1 MTSTAE
7 AERMTATTATVA
19 GAVERWEVIVIGA
32 GLSGM
37 YQLHRLRELGF
48 KVHVYE
54 AAGGVGGTWYWN
66 RYPGARFDSESWT
79 YGFSFSDELL
89 REWDWVEHFSGQPEN
104 LRYCNFVADKFDLRR
119 DITFGA
125 RAKQAVWDE
134 AANEW
139 EVVFEDGRRARAR
152 FLITA
157 IGPLSA
163 PTMPVIEGAGDLKG
177 GCAFKGE
184 AYHTGLWPH
193 EPVSFAGKRVAVIGT
208 GASGVQAITEIAK
221 TVGHLTVFQR
231 TPNWCAPLRNSRIDA
246 QAMSRIRENYDEI
259 FARCRETYGCFIHA
273 ADPRNA
279 LEVPAEE
286 REAFYEK
293 LYNEPG
299 FAFWQGNFRDV
310 LLDKAANDTM
320 TAFVTAKIRGRV
332 KDQKVA
338 DKLIPTNHGF
348 GTRRVPLESGYYEV
362 YNQPNV
368 RLVDLRETPIER
380 ITTTGL
386 KTSDAEYAFDMI
398 IFATGF
404 DAITGSFDRIDIRGR
419 DGRRLRDKWADG
431 PHTYLGLQI
440 EGFPNM
446 LTLVGPHNAATF
458 CNLPRCIEQNVEWVT
473 DLLRHM
479 RERGL
484 TRIEATASAE
494 EAWTAHVHD
503 SAARLLL
510 TQVDSWMTGVNKNVA
525 GRQKR
530 TFMAYAG
537 GAPKYRDKC
546 DEVAARGYEGFAV
559 T

>member
-1 MTSTAE
+1 MTIAAE
-7 AERMTATTATVA
+7 VPRTREATGV
-19 GAVERWEVIVIGA
+19 GARQEPIERWEVVVIGA
-32 GLSGM
+32 GLAGM
-37 YQLHRLRELGF
+37 YQLLRLRELGF
-48 KVHVYE
+48 KARVYE
-54 AAGGVGGTWYWN
+54 AGRGVGGTWYWN

-79 YGFSFSDELL
+79 YGFAFSDELL
-89 REWDWVEHFSGQPEN
+89 REWDWKEHFSGQPEN
-104 LRYCNFVADKFDLRR
+104 LRYCNLIADKFDLRR
-119 DITFGA
+119 DITFDA
-125 RAKQAVWDE
+125 RAGSAFWDE
-134 AANEW
+134 ADKEW
-139 EVVFEDGRRARAR
+139 EVAFEDGRRARAR

-163 PTMPVIEGAGDLKG
+163 PTMPLIAGVED
-177 GCAFKGE
+177 FKGE

-221 TVGHLTVFQR
+221 TVGHMTVFQR
-231 TPNWCAPLRNSRIDA
+231 TPNWCAPLRNGPIDA
-246 QAMSRIRENYDEI
+246 EAMGKIRANYADI

-279 LEVPAEE
+279 VEVSADE
-286 REAFYEK
+286 REALYEK
-293 LYNEPG
+293 LYNQPG
-299 FAFWQGNFRDV
+299 FAFWQGNFRDSLV
-310 LLDKAANDTM
+310 DKAANDAM
-320 TAFVTAKIRGRV
+320 TAFITRKIRARV
-332 KDQKVA
+332 KDHKVA

-368 RLVDLRETPIER
+368 ELVDLRETPIKR
-380 ITTTGL
+380 ITEKGIR
-386 KTSDAEYAFDMI
+386 TSDGERAFDMI

-419 DGRRLRDKWADG
+419 GGQRLKDKWADG
-431 PHTYLGLQI
+431 PQTYLGLNV

-458 CNLPRCIEQNVEWVT
+458 CNLPRCIEQNVEWVS
-473 DLLRHM
+473 DLLAYM
-479 RERGL
+479 RDRRL
-484 TRIEATASAE
+484 TRVEATEAAE
-494 EAWTAHVHD
+494 RDWTAHVHET
-503 SAARLLL
+503 AARLLL

-537 GAPKYRDKC
+537 GAPKYRQKC
-546 DEVAARGYEGFAV
+546 DEVVTQGYDGFTLA
-559 T
+559 